1 MLQLVALICI
11 VVKVC
16 LYNLYV
22 SDKAAVV
29 GRSDRPDSG
38 LKLKVLL
45 FYNFISGAIFI
56 CLNPFI
62 MFSTLDRI
70 I

>member
-1 MLQLVALICI
+1 MLQLIALICI
-11 VVKVC
+11 LVKVC

-29 GRSDRPDSG
+29 GRKDRPDSG

-45 FYNFISGAIFI
+45 FDFFNGVIFI
-56 CLNPFI
+56 CLSPFI
-62 MFSTLDRI
+62 MFSTVDYI